1 MRLRHSKF
9 LKKQKN
15 TRLFF
20 QVKQMFI
27 NFAASDLLT
36 MCLTLRDQI
45 TKEFREYFI
54 E

>member
-1 MRLRHSKF
+1 
-9 LKKQKN
+9 
-15 TRLFF
+15 
-20 QVKQMFI
+20 MFI

-54 E
+54 NKIKTAPFITNNAELIT